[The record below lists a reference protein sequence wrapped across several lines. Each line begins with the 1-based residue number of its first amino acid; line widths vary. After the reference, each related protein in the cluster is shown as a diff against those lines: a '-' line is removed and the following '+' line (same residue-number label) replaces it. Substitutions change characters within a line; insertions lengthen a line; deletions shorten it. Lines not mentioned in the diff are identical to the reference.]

1 MTQTATAATTTTAN
15 DAAME
20 KKAHKALFRSQVMSG
35 TTPIQLKA
43 KAIRS
48 KMILSNAPGAGG
60 KVAATSNGQKLPS
73 LFKET
78 NFQYLGDTVIIWNL
92 KEYLDHP
99 KWKEDA
105 LRRSLKRRQ
114 REESLAMSS
123 ASNSKSCISLQG
135 GGGLNS
141 KNRKKRFRAV
151 VEALYQKSLAE
162 NKTAAIPGKSN

>member
-1 MTQTATAATTTTAN
+1 MSQTATTETTTAVN

-20 KKAHKALFRSQVMSG
+20 KKAQKALFRSQVMNG

-48 KMILSNAPGAGG
+48 KVILSNAPGAGS
-60 KVAATSNGQKLPS
+60 KSIANSNGQKLPS

-78 NFQYLGDTVIIWNL
+78 NFQYLGDTVVIWNL

-114 REESLAMSS
+114 REASLAMAS
-123 ASNSKSCISLQG
+123 ASNKKSSISLHDG
-135 GGGLNS
+135 GGVGLNS
-141 KNRKKRFRAV
+141 KSRKKRFRAV
-151 VEALYQKSLAE
+151 VEALYQKSLGEDMA
-162 NKTAAIPGKSN
+162 TKSEKK